1 MTSSIQFWEQPFVQF
16 GLGAFE
22 TMHAFDG
29 KIPLIDFHL
38 TRLNN
43 ALTSWQCSNFDL
55 KKEWNLV
62 KKDIPHEGQFRIK
75 WLLGLDENNNI
86 LHHLYQF
93 PYQKALTPLK
103 LLARPCF
110 QLNPQPFKSTAYA
123 EHWLELKH
131 ATQQGFDDVIY
142 LDAENNLI
150 ECSKATL
157 LSTHHDHGIL
167 ASGANLNSVSAQAL
181 KSIQP
186 NYWKKEPIALKNLS
200 VSSQLWACNAL
211 HGMMPIHSIHN
222 ESGEVLYQFEG
233 TEPKDVWTPLLFR
246 K

>member
-1 MTSSIQFWEQPFVQF
+1 MTSGIQFWEQPLVQF

-29 KIPLIDFHL
+29 NIPLIDFHL
-38 TRLNN
+38 SRLQN
-43 ALTSWQCSNFDL
+43 ALTKWQSSNFDL
-55 KKEWNLV
+55 KKEWDLVSENLSN
-62 KKDIPHEGQFRIK
+62 DGEFRVK
-75 WLLGLDENNNI
+75 WLLGLDKNNNI

-93 PYQKALTPLK
+93 PYQKATTPLK

-110 QLNPQPFKSTAYA
+110 QLNPQTFKSSAYA

-142 LDAENNLI
+142 LDTQNNLI

-157 LSTHHDHGIL
+157 LSTQHDHGTL

-181 KSIQP
+181 KTLQP
-186 NYWKKEPIALKNLS
+186 NYWKREPLALKNLS

-211 HGMMPIHSIHN
+211 HGMMHINSIQN
-222 ESGEVLYQFEG
+222 DLGEVLYQYKG
-233 TEPKDVWTPLLFR
+233 TEPKDVWTPLLF
-246 K
+246 KK